1 MATTRIMPLHTGKG
15 RTAGTAISDIL
26 DYVQNPEKMNNGR
39 LITGHQCDTRTAD
52 AEFLLAGSC
61 RIIASSAP
69 ENASH
74 RVQKAKMLFFI
85 TMQNPF
91 FVIPTLQS
99 YELRKSGS
107 NTVRAIFG
115 IAGEQIHIV
124 CRNPELGGK
133 LSFYHVLFRDNLV
146 QPIC

>member
-39 LITGHQCDTRTAD
+39 LITDHQCDTRTAD
-52 AEFLLAGSC
+52 AEFLLA
-61 RIIASSAP
+61 
-69 ENASH
+69 
-74 RVQKAKMLFFI
+74 FI

-99 YELRKSGS
+99 YELRKSGGS
-107 NTVRAIFG
+107 TVRAIFG

-124 CRNPELGGK
+124 FRNPELGGK